1 VLIGLAALSLITTV
15 LVLLRSL
22 ADRDTSNITLQ
33 VMSSRGLSTEMAVPS
48 AASGLRA
55 RHADSRRR
63 PSLQSRTPVLSCAQQ
78 SVLPNVRR
86 ECGMALELEDVPVHS
101 LVPEPLR
108 GCATADEYLA
118 RLPEHDGDMAAQL
131 AEASAAGECLRYVGA
146 MWLTLYKRWSL
157 AQRRRSQ
164 A

>member
-1 VLIGLAALSLITTV
+1 
-15 LVLLRSL
+15 
-22 ADRDTSNITLQ
+22 
-33 VMSSRGLSTEMAVPS
+33 
-48 AASGLRA
+48 
-55 RHADSRRR
+55 
-63 PSLQSRTPVLSCAQQ
+63 
-78 SVLPNVRR
+78 
-86 ECGMALELEDVPVHS
+86 MALELEDVPVHS